1 MENGI
6 VKRWDDMQHLWDY
19 TFHEKMNLDPTGRK
33 ILLTE
38 PPMNPVKNRETM
50 CEVMFE
56 RYGFG
61 GVYVAIQAVLALY
74 AQGLSSGVVVDSGD
88 GVTHIVP
95 VYESTVLNHLTRR
108 LDVAGRDVTRNLIA
122 LLLRRGYAL
131 NRTADFETV
140 RQIKEKLCYV
150 SYDLELDQRL
160 SEDTTVLVESYTLPD
175 GRVIRVGSERFEAPE
190 CLFQPH
196 LVDVEQPGIAE
207 FLFNTIQAADVDVRS
222 SLYKAIVLSGGS
234 SMYPGLPSRLEKEL
248 KQLWLTKVLG
258 GNPERLNVRMHLPIL
273 LIDANTLPRNS
284 RSASKIRPGEGTW
297 YSSVVLCLR
306 TSWPTRR
313 TCGYQRPSGRSRA
326 RVRWRNWARDDSGR
340 NITRQKCISTNH
352 TYFRHSLYCNESTHV
367 VSEYLQ
373 CLLSKYHVFVRRPP
387 PQSRFPCRI
396 AFQDTVTKPTT
407 DLMPEVLRL
416 VLCFTDFSRKR
427 EIDLRCVVEHCLS
440 VSLSTCKSY
449 TALFKVQ
456 NLHQIVCC
464 DDALS

>member
-1 MENGI
+1 MQMENGI

-19 TFHEKMNLDPTGRK
+19 TFFEKMKVDPTGRK

-38 PPMNPVKNRETM
+38 PPMNPLKNREM
-50 CEVMFE
+50 MAEVMFE
-56 RYGFG
+56 RYNFG

-108 LDVAGRDVTRNLIA
+108 LDVAGRDVTRNLIS
-122 LLLRRGYAL
+122 LLTRRGYAL

-140 RQIKEKLCYV
+140 RAIKEKLCYV
-150 SYDLELDQRL
+150 SYDLALDKQL

-248 KQLWLTKVLG
+248 KQLWLTRVLQ
-258 GNPERLNVRMHLPIL
+258 GNPERLSVSIPSKRDLLVASTDESHQQIEIQGQDRRPAEKKTHGFLGRCRPRKHCKFLRQYIL
-273 LIDANTLPRNS
+273 STCEETNRCVH
-284 RSASKIRPGEGTW
+284 R
-297 YSSVVLCLR
+297 
-306 TSWPTRR
+306 WPTRKA
-313 TCGYQRPSGRSRA
+313 CGYPSKSGKNKVLVPWTSW
-326 RVRWRNWARDDSGR
+326 VHDDK
-340 NITRQKCISTNH
+340 IIHQI
-352 TYFRHSLYCNESTHV
+352 LQINEIF
-367 VSEYLQ
+367 
-373 CLLSKYHVFVRRPP
+373 LSKH
-387 PQSRFPCRI
+387 
-396 AFQDTVTKPTT
+396 
-407 DLMPEVLRL
+407 
-416 VLCFTDFSRKR
+416 
-427 EIDLRCVVEHCLS
+427 
-440 VSLSTCKSY
+440 
-449 TALFKVQ
+449 
-456 NLHQIVCC
+456 
-464 DDALS
+464 

>member
-1 MENGI
+1 MRRQRPALCSKSHTLYVVSRRLLRMPSSLRSSILTASHRWQMENGI

-19 TFHEKMNLDPTGRK
+19 TFFEKMRIDPTGRK

-38 PPMNPVKNRETM
+38 PPMNPLRNREQM
-50 CEVMFE
+50 AEVMFE
-56 RYGFG
+56 RYDFG

-207 FLFNTIQAADVDVRS
+207 FLFNTIQSADVDVRS

-258 GNPERLNVRMHLPIL
+258 GNPERLNVSPKVPTLAL
-273 LIDANTLPRNS
+273 LSQECSRNS
-284 RSASKIRPGEGTW
+284 RFASKTHRDAGTW
-297 YSSVVLCLR
+297 F
-306 TSWPTRR
+306 SW
-313 TCGYQRPSGRSRA
+313 
-326 RVRWRNWARDDSGR
+326 
-340 NITRQKCISTNH
+340 
-352 TYFRHSLYCNESTHV
+352 
-367 VSEYLQ
+367 
-373 CLLSKYHVFVRRPP
+373 
-387 PQSRFPCRI
+387 
-396 AFQDTVTKPTT
+396 
-407 DLMPEVLRL
+407 EVLFL
-416 VLCFTDFSRKR
+416 LTS
-427 EIDLRCVVEHCLS
+427 
-440 VSLSTCKSY
+440 
-449 TALFKVQ
+449 
-456 NLHQIVCC
+456 
-464 DDALS
+464 

>member
-1 MENGI
+1 
-6 VKRWDDMQHLWDY
+6 MQHLWDF
-19 TFHEKMNLDPTGRK
+19 TFAEKLKIDPSGRK

-38 PPMNPVKNRETM
+38 PPMNPLKNREKM

-56 RYGFG
+56 RYNFG

-150 SYDLELDQRL
+150 SYDLSLDQKL
-160 SEDTTVLVESYTLPD
+160 SEETTVLVESYTLPD

-222 SLYKAIVLSGGS
+222 SLFKAIVLSGGS

-248 KQLWLTKVLG
+248 KQLWLTRVLQ
-258 GNPERLNVRMHLPIL
+258 GNPERLSVRFLSSTILTTRTALANIDSQKFKVRIEDPPRRRHMVFLGGAVLANIVSTSIAWSSDSLIHQHLL
-273 LIDANTLPRNS
+273 MNTS
-284 RSASKIRPGEGTW
+284 RWRTRKI
-297 YSSVVLCLR
+297 
-306 TSWPTRR
+306 
-313 TCGYQRPSGRSRA
+313 CGYQRRNGKNKVLELS
-326 RVRWRNWARDDSGR
+326 RNWVHDR
-340 NITRQKCISTNH
+340 
-352 TYFRHSLYCNESTHV
+352 
-367 VSEYLQ
+367 LQ
-373 CLLSKYHVFVRRPP
+373 QLSKGLGLYIYLLCVLLVSIKYASMKK
-387 PQSRFPCRI
+387 QSQSFPCLGRPRVS
-396 AFQDTVTKPTT
+396 DTT
-407 DLMPEVLRL
+407 EVDR
-416 VLCFTDFSRKR
+416 DN
-427 EIDLRCVVEHCLS
+427 E
-440 VSLSTCKSY
+440 
-449 TALFKVQ
+449 KV
-456 NLHQIVCC
+456 
-464 DDALS
+464 A

>member
-1 MENGI
+1 M
-6 VKRWDDMQHLWDY
+6 
-19 TFHEKMNLDPTGRK
+19 
-33 ILLTE
+33 
-38 PPMNPVKNRETM
+38 
-50 CEVMFE
+50 
-56 RYGFG
+56 
-61 GVYVAIQAVLALY
+61 
-74 AQGLSSGVVVDSGD
+74 VDSGD

-248 KQLWLTKVLG
+248 KQLWLTKVLH
-258 GNPERLNVRMHLPIL
+258 GNPERLNVSYQVSTNQGPSGLVCTGPRLKTTAEIQSSHRRSP
-273 LIDANTLPRNS
+273 AEKTHGLPR
-284 RSASKIRPGEGTW
+284 
-297 YSSVVLCLR
+297 
-306 TSWPTRR
+306 RR
-313 TCGYQRPSGRSRA
+313 RA
-326 RVRWRNWARDDSGR
+326 G
-340 NITRQKCISTNH
+340 
-352 TYFRHSLYCNESTHV
+352 
-367 VSEYLQ
+367 
-373 CLLSKYHVFVRRPP
+373 
-387 PQSRFPCRI
+387 
-396 AFQDTVTKPTT
+396 
-407 DLMPEVLRL
+407 
-416 VLCFTDFSRKR
+416 
-427 EIDLRCVVEHCLS
+427 EHC
-440 VSLSTCKSY
+440 KSAPLRRSY
-449 TALFKVQ
+449 GICILCTVLV
-456 NLHQIVCC
+456 
-464 DDALS
+464 

>member
-19 TFHEKMNLDPTGRK
+19 TFFEKMNLDPTGRK

-38 PPMNPVKNRETM
+38 PPMNPLKNRETM

-207 FLFNTIQAADVDVRS
+207 FLFNTIQSAEVDVRS

-258 GNPERLNVRMHLPIL
+258 GNPERLNVCVHVPTL
-273 LIDANTLPRNS
+273 LIDPYTSLEIQSPHRGPSTAKAHGLPRWS
-284 RSASKIRPGEGTW
+284 RACQHCKSRPTLTV
-297 YSSVVLCLR
+297 YKSPDVR
-306 TSWPTRR
+306 RWPTRKA
-313 TCGYQRPSGRSRA
+313 CGYPRQSGRSRGP
-326 RVRWRNWARDDSGR
+326 VHWRSWGRDDGEENLTYSLCLR
-340 NITRQKCISTNH
+340 NMQRSIK
-352 TYFRHSLYCNESTHV
+352 
-367 VSEYLQ
+367 
-373 CLLSKYHVFVRRPP
+373 
-387 PQSRFPCRI
+387 
-396 AFQDTVTKPTT
+396 
-407 DLMPEVLRL
+407 
-416 VLCFTDFSRKR
+416 
-427 EIDLRCVVEHCLS
+427 
-440 VSLSTCKSY
+440 
-449 TALFKVQ
+449 
-456 NLHQIVCC
+456 
-464 DDALS
+464 

>member
-1 MENGI
+1 ME
-6 VKRWDDMQHLWDY
+6 HLWNY
-19 TFHEKMNLDPTGRK
+19 TFDEKMKIDPTGRK

-38 PPMNPVKNRETM
+38 PPLNPLKNREQM
-50 CEVMFE
+50 CDVMFE
-56 RYGFG
+56 KYNFG

-74 AQGLSSGVVVDSGD
+74 AQGRTRFFFAFLYDGQKLNTDSGLSSGVVVDSGD

-207 FLFNTIQAADVDVRS
+207 FLFNTIQAADVDIRT

-234 SMYPGLPSRLEKEL
+234 SMYPGLPSRMEKEI

-258 GNPERLNVRMHLPIL
+258 GNPERLNVSLHDLRTIL
-273 LIDANTLPRNS
+273 QCRLSLLEIQSQNRRSAAAETYGLPRW
-284 RSASKIRPGEGTW
+284 RSACKYCKSIAEPPAHNRFRLLTVYRWQTK
-297 YSSVVLCLR
+297 
-306 TSWPTRR
+306 R
-313 TCGYQRPSGRSRA
+313 TCG
-326 RVRWRNWARDDSGR
+326 
-340 NITRQKCISTNH
+340 
-352 TYFRHSLYCNESTHV
+352 
-367 VSEYLQ
+367 
-373 CLLSKYHVFVRRPP
+373 
-387 PQSRFPCRI
+387 
-396 AFQDTVTKPTT
+396 
-407 DLMPEVLRL
+407 
-416 VLCFTDFSRKR
+416 
-427 EIDLRCVVEHCLS
+427 
-440 VSLSTCKSY
+440 
-449 TALFKVQ
+449 
-456 NLHQIVCC
+456 
-464 DDALS
+464 

>member
-1 MENGI
+1 MVHARRQKRVRLIQEQMENGI

-19 TFHEKMNLDPTGRK
+19 TFYEKMHLDPTGRK

-38 PPMNPVKNRETM
+38 PPLNPLKNREQM
-50 CEVMFE
+50 VEVMFD

-150 SYDLELDQRL
+150 SYDLELDQKL
-160 SEDTTVLVESYTLPD
+160 SEETTVLVESYTLPD
-175 GRVIRVGSERFEAPE
+175 GRVIKVGSERFEAPE

-196 LVDVEQPGIAE
+196 LVDVEQPGMAE

-248 KQLWLTKVLG
+248 KQLWLTRVLKG
-258 GNPERLNVRMHLPIL
+258 DPERL
-273 LIDANTLPRNS
+273 
-284 RSASKIRPGEGTW
+284 
-297 YSSVVLCLR
+297 SVR
-306 TSWPTRR
+306 TS
-313 TCGYQRPSGRSRA
+313 SLFA
-326 RVRWRNWARDDSGR
+326 L
-340 NITRQKCISTNH
+340 ISTDGY
-352 TYFRHSLYCNESTHV
+352 TEIQSQDRGSSSETAYGFPWWCSAGEYCM
-367 VSEYLQ
+367 
-373 CLLSKYHVFVRRPP
+373 CLHAT
-387 PQSRFPCRI
+387 Q
-396 AFQDTVTKPTT
+396 
-407 DLMPEVLRL
+407 
-416 VLCFTDFSRKR
+416 
-427 EIDLRCVVEHCLS
+427 
-440 VSLSTCKSY
+440 
-449 TALFKVQ
+449 
-456 NLHQIVCC
+456 
-464 DDALS
+464 

>member
-1 MENGI
+1 MCGDEAAAARTMLQVSYPMENGI
-6 VKRWDDMQHLWDY
+6 VKKWDDMQHLWDY
-19 TFHEKMNLDPTGRK
+19 TFYEKMKVDTTGRK

-38 PPMNPVKNRETM
+38 PPMNPLKNREQM

-56 RYGFG
+56 RYQFG

-74 AQGLSSGVVVDSGD
+74 AQGMMLSTGEGFKTNCGIGLSSGVVVDSGD

-95 VYESTVLNHLTRR
+95 VYESVVLNHLTRR

-222 SLYKAIVLSGGS
+222 SLFKAIVLSGGS

-258 GNPERLNVRMHLPIL
+258 GNPERLNKFKVRIEDPPRRRHMVFLGGAVL
-273 LIDANTLPRNS
+273 ANIMADKENMW
-284 RSASKIRPGEGTW
+284 I
-297 YSSVVLCLR
+297 
-306 TSWPTRR
+306 
-313 TCGYQRPSGRSRA
+313 SRA
-326 RVRWRNWARDDSGR
+326 EWQEQG
-340 NITRQKCISTNH
+340 
-352 TYFRHSLYCNESTHV
+352 
-367 VSEYLQ
+367 
-373 CLLSKYHVFVRRPP
+373 SK
-387 PQSRFPCRI
+387 
-396 AFQDTVTKPTT
+396 
-407 DLMPEVLRL
+407 
-416 VLCFTDFSRKR
+416 
-427 EIDLRCVVEHCLS
+427 
-440 VSLSTCKSY
+440 
-449 TALFKVQ
+449 ALDK
-456 NLHQIVCC
+456 LGPR
-464 DDALS
+464 

>member
-6 VKRWDDMQHLWDY
+6 VKRWDDMQQLWDY
-19 TFHEKMNLDPTGRK
+19 TFHEKMKIDPTGRK

-38 PPMNPVKNRETM
+38 PPMNPLKNRETM

-258 GNPERLNVRMHLPIL
+258 GNPERLNVSVQSSMLVGGANRGVEIQGAHRGSAAAKAHGVPGRGGAGEHHGGQGEHVDIKGRVGRAGCTCAGEARGKR
-273 LIDANTLPRNS
+273 IDS
-284 RSASKIRPGEGTW
+284 RGRQCSPASNATH
-297 YSSVVLCLR
+297 
-306 TSWPTRR
+306 
-313 TCGYQRPSGRSRA
+313 SR
-326 RVRWRNWARDDSGR
+326 
-340 NITRQKCISTNH
+340 H
-352 TYFRHSLYCNESTHV
+352 RH
-367 VSEYLQ
+367 
-373 CLLSKYHVFVRRPP
+373 
-387 PQSRFPCRI
+387 
-396 AFQDTVTKPTT
+396 
-407 DLMPEVLRL
+407 
-416 VLCFTDFSRKR
+416 
-427 EIDLRCVVEHCLS
+427 
-440 VSLSTCKSY
+440 
-449 TALFKVQ
+449 
-456 NLHQIVCC
+456 
-464 DDALS
+464 

>member
-19 TFHEKMNLDPTGRK
+19 TFFEKMRIDPTGRK

-38 PPMNPVKNRETM
+38 PPMNPLKNREQM
-50 CEVMFE
+50 AEVMFE
-56 RYGFG
+56 RYNFG

-207 FLFNTIQAADVDVRS
+207 FLFNTIQSADVDVRS

-258 GNPERLNVRMHLPIL
+258 GNPERLNVCT
-273 LIDANTLPRNS
+273 DAPARGTTLTRFQKFKVRIEDPPRRRHMVFLGGAVLANIVGTLPSISYADTNS
-284 RSASKIRPGEGTW
+284 RCRWRI
-297 YSSVVLCLR
+297 
-306 TSWPTRR
+306 RR
-313 TCGYQRPSGRSRA
+313 TCGYQSRSGRSRA
-326 RVRWRNWARDDSGR
+326 PEHWTSLEPDEATIGR
-340 NITRQKCISTNH
+340 N
-352 TYFRHSLYCNESTHV
+352 
-367 VSEYLQ
+367 
-373 CLLSKYHVFVRRPP
+373 
-387 PQSRFPCRI
+387 QSRRG
-396 AFQDTVTKPTT
+396 
-407 DLMPEVLRL
+407 
-416 VLCFTDFSRKR
+416 
-427 EIDLRCVVEHCLS
+427 
-440 VSLSTCKSY
+440 
-449 TALFKVQ
+449 
-456 NLHQIVCC
+456 C
-464 DDALS
+464 DDGMMTMNAGP